1 MNQNQEEE
9 VIKQVRISIQIV
21 SHNFANSH
29 IVGHNDKFKGKLC
42 HLDVNEPKYIFFV
55 NQELLLYNIN
65 KFCFNF
71 RNGN

>member
-1 MNQNQEEE
+1 MDRSLQSEKTHTNQNQEEE

-42 HLDVNEPKYIFFV
+42 HLDVNEPKYFF
-55 NQELLLYNIN
+55 L
-65 KFCFNF
+65 
-71 RNGN
+71 